1 MPGSHLMKCYLWNSA
16 KNALVKGDKSLLSD
30 WRENPGSTLWLHLSG
45 DMSDEAESFLEEQFK
60 LHPLGLEDAK
70 RDRHPPKFEHFGDT
84 IILIFKALAAGAVDI
99 NFRTEQLAIFVGE
112 GFLVTRASGE
122 VFCVDE
128 FMTEIEADPSV
139 MQAGSES
146 VMVRLV
152 RLVIEDYRDILFKL
166 EPRLEVLEEGVLD
179 SSVGNDI
186 LAELTVH
193 KSDLKRLRRV
203 LLYHELLI
211 NQMRNEPQLSFADE
225 MKHHLNDL
233 YEQQERCNSLALL
246 YYEMCS
252 DLIEGYLS
260 MSSHRLNE
268 IMKVL
273 TIVSAVFIPL
283 GFLAGLYGMNFEYIP
298 ELGWK
303 GSYFAL
309 LAVMATIVIG
319 LMVFFRKKKWIG

>member
-1 MPGSHLMKCYLWNSA
+1 MECYLWNSA
-16 KNALVKGDKSLLSD
+16 RESLVKGDESLLSD
-30 WRENPGSTLWLHLSG
+30 WRGNPGSTLWLHISG
-45 DMSDEAESFLEEQFK
+45 AVSDDAESFLEEQFN
-60 LHPLGLEDAK
+60 LHTLGLQDAK
-70 RDRHPPKFEHFGDT
+70 RDRHPPKFEHFGDST
-84 IILIFKALAAGAVDI
+84 LLIFKALSAGAEDI
-99 NFRTEQLAIFVGE
+99 NFKSEQLAIFVGE
-112 GFLVTRASGE
+112 GFLVTRSSGKIT
-122 VFCVDE
+122 CVDK
-128 FMTEIEADPSV
+128 FRSEIEADPSI
-139 MQAGSES
+139 MRAGSEDS
-146 VMVRLV
+146 MVRLV
-152 RLVIEDYRDILFKL
+152 RLLIEGYRDILFRL
-166 EPRLEVLEEGVLD
+166 EPRLEALEEGVLD
-179 SSVGNDI
+179 SAVGNEV

-211 NQMRNEPQLSFADE
+211 NQMRHDPEVSFADDL
-225 MKHHLNDL
+225 KHHLNDL

-298 ELGWK
+298 ELSWK

-309 LAVMATIVIG
+309 LAVMATIVTC